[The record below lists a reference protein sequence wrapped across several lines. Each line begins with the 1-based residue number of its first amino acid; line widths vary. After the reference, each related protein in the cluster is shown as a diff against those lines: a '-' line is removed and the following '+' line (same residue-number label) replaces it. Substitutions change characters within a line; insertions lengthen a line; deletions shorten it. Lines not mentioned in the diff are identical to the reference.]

1 MAAVSL
7 SPTGTW
13 PSKAA
18 NLKLLLQE
26 WGADGMGFVS
36 REAFVRKLS
45 ALKNEGELQISA
57 EPNEV
62 KEVLIELFD
71 DLLKEGC
78 EGEAERGRSAPSEGG
93 PRLDLEKAFSL
104 MMVEVEAQRGKEKK
118 LMAAL
123 EKARENALT
132 MQAQCAADAAKR
144 AKETEIEARE
154 RAMALKNLREPQG
167 ASGNTS
173 GELAALNSSLRALSG
188 PPASSELAALNS
200 SFLIRP
206 NSRRPT
212 LDNLEATRPRRPTL
226 DNSKAMVMA

>member
-1 MAAVSL
+1 MPSSVALVTFTTLAIQSGHPVCRLGTALPARWRSAAPVVNLANPDESDQQSPRKVSGEERM
-7 SPTGTW
+7 SEVER
-13 PSKAA
+13 AQ
-18 NLKLLLQE
+18 QE
-26 WGADGMGFVS
+26 AISLARIGPW
-36 REAFVRKLS
+36 
-45 ALKNEGELQISA
+45 QISA
-57 EPNEV
+57 V
-62 KEVLIELFD
+62 
-71 DLLKEGC
+71 
-78 EGEAERGRSAPSEGG
+78 
-93 PRLDLEKAFSL
+93 
-104 MMVEVEAQRGKEKK
+104 
-118 LMAAL
+118 AAL

-226 DNSKAMVMA
+226 DNLKAMVMA